1 MRNLIQ
7 LIIRHHFLLLF
18 LLLES
23 LSFFLLIHYNHF
35 QRASFTGFTSSV
47 EGYLYD
53 KFGGVRDYFNLRKVN
68 EDLAKENTLL
78 RNQMDRLQL
87 LDYRSQE
94 NDVAPPDSTRQ
105 YVFSQARV
113 LNNSVNKE
121 FNFITIDRGSLQN
134 IKPEMAVTSP
144 EGVVGIVF
152 SVSRHFSVI
161 MPLLNRNLRLS
172 AKIRKNN
179 YFGSLTWPGE
189 STEEA
194 ILTDIPYHVKLDI
207 GDTIVTSGYS
217 AIFPEG
223 LFVGTIS
230 GFDRLQGNFYQIKVK
245 LAVDF
250 RNLEYVYLIEN
261 LLRDEQVTLE
271 ENQYND

>member
-7 LIIRHHFLLLF
+7 LIIRHYFFLLF

-23 LSFFLLIHYNHF
+23 LSFSLLIRYNHF

-47 EGYLYD
+47 QGYLYD

-68 EDLAKENTLL
+68 EDLVNENTLL
-78 RNQMDRLQL
+78 KNQMDRLQQL
-87 LDYRSQE
+87 TWQTQE
-94 NDVAPPDSTRQ
+94 STIVPPGNRQ
-105 YVFSQARV
+105 FLFYQARV

-121 FNFITIDRGSLQN
+121 FNYITVDKGSLHH

-152 SVSRHFSVI
+152 SVSRRFSVI
-161 MPLLNRNLRLS
+161 MPILNRNFGLS
-172 AKIRKNN
+172 AKIKKNN

-189 STEEA
+189 SAEEA
-194 ILTDIPYHVKLDI
+194 ILTDIPYHVMLEI
-207 GDTIVTSGYS
+207 GDTIITSGYS

-223 LFVGTIS
+223 LYIGTIS
-230 GFDRLQGNFYQIKVK
+230 DFNRLEGNFYRIKVD
-245 LAVDF
+245 LAVNF
-250 RNLEYVYLIEN
+250 RNLEYVYLIDN
-261 LLRDEQVTLE
+261 LLHEEQVTLE
-271 ENQYND
+271 DSTDND